1 VRLAN
6 DKFINYNLVME
17 YAQSITGYRKVACKE
32 QIQGCQRFLKD
43 LKNPDYDFNPI
54 DAEFVIGII
63 ERTFVHM
70 QGERLDGTP
79 LRGDPFL
86 LEPFHKFQ
94 VYNLLGFY
102 KKGTRIRRFKEAF
115 IFVPRKNIKTSFA
128 AALAWSLGLLERKS
142 GSKVYI
148 TAAALK
154 QSLESFNFI
163 NFNLEQMGEKENC
176 RVIDNN
182 QEHSITGEFEDG
194 SIYIQAL
201 AANPDSQDSL
211 NCNIAIADEIHAYK
225 TPKQYNIIKEAMKAY
240 TNKLMIGITTA
251 GDNMNTF
258 CYKKLEYCKKILDG
272 TVKDEQYYVFIC
284 KADQDENGEVD
295 YTSPLEQEKANPAYG
310 VSIRPEDILNDS
322 FQAQNDP
329 QQRKDFLAK
338 SMNIYTS
345 AMKAYFNLDE
355 FRNSDKKYIWTL
367 AELAKLNINW
377 YGGAD
382 LSKLHDLT
390 AAVLYGT
397 YKGTFKNDDGV
408 NEIREVDII
417 IPHAW
422 FPVVM
427 AHKKADEDGIPLFG
441 WKDDGWLDMC
451 NSPTINYADVVNWFI
466 KMKKLGFKIK
476 QVGHDRKFCRE
487 YYIGM
492 KKAGFNIIDQPQYFY
507 KKSEGFRR
515 IEQKAKNKELYY
527 LHAEPFEYCLQNVR
541 AIEKTDD
548 MIQYEKVTEE
558 QRIDI
563 FDAAVFACV
572 RKLEDM
578 EKASSANTWL
588 KGQSGKGGEKIE

>member
-1 VRLAN
+1 M
-6 DKFINYNLVME
+6 KYKNYDIVME
-17 YAQSITGYRKVACKE
+17 YAKSIVELRKIACRE
-32 QIQGCQRFLKD
+32 QIQACKRFLKD
-43 LKNPDYDFNPI
+43 IENPSYDFNPKE
-54 DAEFVIGII
+54 AEFVIGII
-63 ERTFVHM
+63 EKTFVHA
-70 QGERLDGTP
+70 QGERIDGTP
-79 LRGDPFL
+79 LRGSPFL

-102 KKGTRIRRFKEAF
+102 HKGTKIRRFKEAF
-115 IFVPRKNIKTSFA
+115 IFIPRKNIKTSFA
-128 AALAWSLGLLERKS
+128 AALAWALGLLERRS

-148 TAAALK
+148 VAAALK

-163 NFNLEQMGEKENC
+163 NFNLEQMGEKQNF

-182 QEHSITGEFEDG
+182 QEHSIQGDLGDG

-201 AANPDSQDSL
+201 AANPDRQDSL

-251 GDNMNTF
+251 GDNMNSF
-258 CYKKLEYCKKILDG
+258 CYQRLQYCKKILDG
-272 TVKDEQYYVFIC
+272 TVKDEAYFVFIC
-284 KADQDENGEVD
+284 KADEDEYGEVD
-295 YTSPLEQEKANPAYG
+295 YTNPIEHEKANPAYG
-310 VSIRPEDILNDS
+310 VSIRPDDIMNDAM
-322 FQAQNDP
+322 QAQNDP

-345 AMKAYFNLDE
+345 AMKAYFNIDE
-355 FRNSDKKYIWTL
+355 FRNSDKKYKWTL
-367 AELAKLNINW
+367 EELAKLPINW

-390 AAVLYGT
+390 AAALYGT
-397 YKGTFKNDDGV
+397 YKGKFI
-408 NEIREVDII
+408 NEKGENEVREVDII

-451 NSPTINYADVVNWFI
+451 NSPTVNYADVVNWFI

-487 YYIGM
+487 YFLGM

-507 KKSEGFRR
+507 KKSEGFRH
-515 IEQKAKNKELYY
+515 IEVKAKNGKLYY

-548 MIQYEKVTEE
+548 MIQYEKVMEE

-578 EKASSANTWL
+578 EKASSATKWL
-588 KGQSGKGGEKIE
+588 KG